1 MVGDLTCNFSI
12 SMLCFHPLRKESPGK
27 LPDMLLG
34 EYIRRGRPG
43 DGLSAG
49 EIHLIAMAA
58 ITGQTCYRLECRETN
73 GEKKWMLD
81 NGINEKDIT
90 EELEDASDHYV
101 LKAEV
106 TSGRAYMVSQKS
118 YLSKQS

>member
-1 MVGDLTCNFSI
+1 
-12 SMLCFHPLRKESPGK
+12 MLPAG
-27 LPDMLLG
+27 M
-34 EYIRRGRPG
+34 PG
-43 DGLSAG
+43 D
-49 EIHLIAMAA
+49 H
-58 ITGQTCYRLECRETN
+58 

>member
-1 MVGDLTCNFSI
+1 M
-12 SMLCFHPLRKESPGK
+12 
-27 LPDMLLG
+27 
-34 EYIRRGRPG
+34 PG
-43 DGLSAG
+43 D
-49 EIHLIAMAA
+49 H
-58 ITGQTCYRLECRETN
+58 